1 MPKIHRVIDNS
12 DNQVIE
18 NDILP
23 NVRFFGLLVGKTG
36 SSKTTLLV
44 NMLASPEFP
53 YDKIFKGE
61 NIYIFSGSLT
71 SDEKL
76 KKLIEYKSC
85 PESNLYN
92 TYDNQALHDLYDE
105 LEEKYMERKQENEA
119 VEYPLVILD
128 DLSFVMG
135 RGKKFDALTRF
146 AQNSRKLGISVLVT
160 TQHYSQ
166 ISLPVRN
173 NISFAA
179 LYNTSNRNLDQIE
192 SEHNYLDTR
201 KQFYEMWHSN
211 VKTKRDF
218 LLVNYD
224 NLGKQI
230 YLNKDFELIFPE

>member
-12 DNQVIE
+12 DNQVID

-76 KKLIEYKSC
+76 KKLIEYKEI

-92 TYDNQALHDLYDE
+92 TYDNQALHELYDE
-105 LEEKYMERKQENEA
+105 LEEKYMERKQENEK
-119 VEYPLVILD
+119 VEY
-128 DLSFVMG
+128 
-135 RGKKFDALTRF
+135 
-146 AQNSRKLGISVLVT
+146 Q
-160 TQHYSQ
+160 
-166 ISLPVRN
+166 
-173 NISFAA
+173 
-179 LYNTSNRNLDQIE
+179 
-192 SEHNYLDTR
+192 
-201 KQFYEMWHSN
+201 
-211 VKTKRDF
+211 
-218 LLVNYD
+218 
-224 NLGKQI
+224 
-230 YLNKDFELIFPE
+230 